1 VSISATNGHAGAK
14 SGDGDQQRWVTMYYR
29 TVNAA
34 DRQGAAGCKFPGR
47 LTVGTLSA
55 LVLGSYLLIAHPIPS
70 TAPTPP
76 SVVGAPLSIRFN
88 TVPLGS
94 YATSTPNP
102 TVALEDAKPMST
114 IDLLVAV
121 FGSVLALA
129 WAMIGAWLGARR
141 ETPQTPVNK
150 LVRDRTET
158 TALKVGSADAALR
171 RPTYGGM
178 RCYAEVASKAVGD
191 GGMTRI
197 G

>member
-1 VSISATNGHAGAK
+1 MQV
-14 SGDGDQQRWVTMYYR
+14 
-29 TVNAA
+29 
-34 DRQGAAGCKFPGR
+34 PGR

-70 TAPTPP
+70 TAPAPP
-76 SVVGAPLSIRFN
+76 SVVGRRSTQL
-88 TVPLGS
+88 PLGS

-102 TVALEDAKPMST
+102 TVAPDDVKPMST

-141 ETPQTPVNK
+141 ETAQTPVNK

-158 TALKVGSADAALR
+158 TALMAGSADAALC
-171 RPTYGGM
+171 RPTYEAM
-178 RCYAEVASKAVGD
+178 RCYVGVASKAVGD
-191 GGMTRI
+191 GGTTRI